1 MNQYTTKKGQQGDVV
16 LEVNGM
22 QSICP
27 YVQAIQVQGSMGQIQ
42 IMRLP
47 CTNTC
52 PHVEIN
58 DSKWIISCS
67 GEKRNIPLTA
77 EVVEETPKSPFSIV

>member
-16 LEVNGM
+16 LEINGM

-27 YVQAIQVQGSMGQIQ
+27 FVQAIQVQGNMGQIQ

-47 CTNTC
+47 CTNVC
-52 PHVEIN
+52 PHVEVI
-58 DSKWIISCS
+58 DLEWIVTCS
-67 GEKRNIPLTA
+67 GEKKSITLTA
-77 EVVEETPKSPFSIV
+77 QAVEPPKSPFSIV

>member
-1 MNQYTTKKGQQGDVV
+1 MNQYTTKKGQQGDTI

-27 YVQAIQVQGSMGQIQ
+27 FVQAIPMQGNVGQIQ

-52 PHVEIN
+52 PHVEMG
-58 DSKWIISCS
+58 DSEWIISCS
-67 GEKRNIPLTA
+67 GEKRKIPLSA
-77 EVVEETPKSPFSIV
+77 EVIEPPKSPFSIV

>member
-27 YVQAIQVQGSMGQIQ
+27 FVQAIQVQGNMGQIQ

-47 CTNTC
+47 CTNVC
-52 PHVEIN
+52 PHVEVTE
-58 DSKWIISCS
+58 SEWVVTCS
-67 GEKRNIPLTA
+67 GEKKNIPLTA
-77 EVVEETPKSPFSIV
+77 QVVETPKSPFSIV